1 MKSILLFNNKGGVG
15 KTTLT
20 YSIANVLAQT
30 KKVLV
35 VDTDSQGSL
44 SVMFNMDL
52 EDGNT
57 KTLANC
63 INNIISEGE
72 EATSSYIQHT
82 EIHNVDILVGGFDM
96 EDGLN
101 KVEQAYKDGDNVFM
115 SILFDLEDECDYD
128 YILFDSSPRLGTEV
142 TAILYAIDYALIPT
156 VVDRLA
162 LKGVEATFKRYNR
175 INKARRGTLKYGII
189 RNIYEKD
196 AAYTKKAEPEILT
209 KYGEHVFEAV
219 IPKSLKAPSSEVQ
232 GINLNEERGYV
243 KSLKDITKEL
253 VERIG

>member
-209 KYGEHVFEAV
+209 KYGENVFEAV

>member
-20 YSIANVLAQT
+20 YSIANVLA
-30 KKVLV
+30 KDSKVLI

-44 SVMFNMDL
+44 SVMFNMDP
-52 EDGNT
+52 EEGNP

-63 INNIISEGE
+63 INNIINEGE
-72 EATSSYIQHT
+72 ESICSYIQHT
-82 EIHNVDILVGGFDM
+82 EFNNVDILVGGLDM

-115 SILFDLEDECDYD
+115 SIIFDIQDECDYD
-128 YILFDSSPRLGTEV
+128 YVLFDSSPRLGTEV
-142 TAILYAIDYALIPT
+142 TAILYAVDYALIPT

-162 LKGVEATFKRYNR
+162 LKGVEATYKRYNR
-175 INKARRGTLKYGII
+175 INKARRGGLKFGII

-209 KYGEHVFEAV
+209 KYGDNVFEAV
-219 IPKSLKAPSSEVQ
+219 IPKSLKAPSSQVQ
-232 GINLNEERGYV
+232 GLNLNEERGYV
-243 KSLKDITKEL
+243 KSLKEITKEL
-253 VERIG
+253 IKRIG